1 MLAKKILLVDVSF
14 TKSLAEYEVD
24 ADQFPLKVPSSCVTV
39 SSPLESNPK
48 TLLAL
53 SVAPTVNSVDVIVFV
68 LDSLMDLSVA
78 SDTC

>member
-1 MLAKKILLVDVSF
+1 M
-14 TKSLAEYEVD
+14 
-24 ADQFPLKVPSSCVTV
+24 KVPSSCVTE
-39 SSPLESNPK
+39 SSPDESKDK

-68 LDSLMDLSVA
+68 LDNFMDLSVA